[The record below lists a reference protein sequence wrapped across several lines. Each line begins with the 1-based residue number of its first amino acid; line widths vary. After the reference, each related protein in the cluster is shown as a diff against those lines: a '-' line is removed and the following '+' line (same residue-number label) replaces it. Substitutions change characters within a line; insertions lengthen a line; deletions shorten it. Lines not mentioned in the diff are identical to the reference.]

1 MNKESLVILIEAF
14 ADAKASRNQHLVRSM
29 AAQLEQALDA
39 VFDGD
44 KSERGETSA
53 EF

>member
-14 ADAKASRNQHLVRSM
+14 ADAKASRNQHLIRSM
-29 AAQLEQALDA
+29 AAQLEQALDV

-44 KSERGETSA
+44 KSEQGETPT